1 MAVTAQLNPAPV
13 QRKDTHDK
21 SDAIGTPIEN
31 TWSNSTDVTDGPASG
46 GQSQVARPVDNN
58 FASTDTNTGNGGGNQ
73 SAMTPYTAADFN
85 DELRTAM
92 NAFPFEAEDN
102 GYFALFNPAL
112 RTPVLVYNP
121 YRIQSEFDAFDIGDY
136 VDM

>member
-1 MAVTAQLNPAPV
+1 
-13 QRKDTHDK
+13 
-21 SDAIGTPIEN
+21 
-31 TWSNSTDVTDGPASG
+31 
-46 GQSQVARPVDNN
+46 
-58 FASTDTNTGNGGGNQ
+58 
-73 SAMTPYTAADFN
+73 MTPYTAADFN